1 MVPVPFFPSDF
12 HARQLERNATED
24 LNARQRERN
33 DYEGGSRRG
42 PRKIAGN
49 RRHSSRH
56 MLVDDLGLR
65 SLDLARII
73 AKLEMKLGVD
83 PFAELVS
90 VTSIRT
96 PGDLCAAYAKCFAAA
111 EGRAVRGRRGGAR
124 AARPAPPARFGKPR
138 TTTKSRAHRRL
149 RIIP

>member
-1 MVPVPFFPSDF
+1 MKVLGNVV
-12 HARQLERNATED
+12 
-24 LNARQRERN
+24 REKSP
-33 DYEGGSRRG
+33 E
-42 PRKIAGN
+42 IAAI
-49 RRHSSRH
+49 RPDQ

-111 EGRAVRGRRGGAR
+111 EGSSPEAAPAAPEPRPRPSLDSQRELRQKSRGG
-124 AARPAPPARFGKPR
+124 
-138 TTTKSRAHRRL
+138 S
-149 RIIP
+149 

>member
-1 MVPVPFFPSDF
+1 MLDNVNETIMKVVG
-12 HARQLERNATED
+12 NVV
-24 LNARQRERN
+24 REKSP
-33 DYEGGSRRG
+33 DIG
-42 PRKIAGN
+42 PIRPDQ
-49 RRHSSRH
+49 

-83 PFAELVS
+83 PFADLVS

-111 EGRAVRGRRGGAR
+111 EDGPAEAE
-124 AARPAPPARFGKPR
+124 AAPADPRPRPSLDSQRELR
-138 TTTKSRAHRRL
+138 QKSRSN
-149 RIIP
+149 P